1 MQISSIL
8 DFLWMRRSGEWWL
21 VSRCSHFPIF
31 SPVLSFFFVRFY
43 SLSFIVPGDR
53 FGCFYIRSD
62 SMIRRLRVKPIFSNV
77 DTEWRF
83 DESRCD
89 FSSYVLRFRYG
100 NRKYIYIYIYIKS
113 EREKRE
119 RETERKRTKY
129 DEGRTVKKQHNDIQ
143 NKGAFALSRMY
154 PSYSECWRRESR
166 NVSEQGNVSKAG
178 AIFVGKIRQPRP
190 RK

>member
-1 MQISSIL
+1 MRVQRPLIWNTYTRGYSASLYLTRMQISSIL

-21 VSRCSHFPIF
+21 VLRCSHFPIF

-100 NRKYIYIYIYIKS
+100 NRKYIYIYIYK
-113 EREKRE
+113 ERE
-119 RETERKRTKY
+119 RE
-129 DEGRTVKKQHNDIQ
+129 EGEGDGKEENQVRWRQD
-143 NKGAFALSRMY
+143 
-154 PSYSECWRRESR
+154 SEE
-166 NVSEQGNVSKAG
+166 A
-178 AIFVGKIRQPRP
+178 A
-190 RK
+190 